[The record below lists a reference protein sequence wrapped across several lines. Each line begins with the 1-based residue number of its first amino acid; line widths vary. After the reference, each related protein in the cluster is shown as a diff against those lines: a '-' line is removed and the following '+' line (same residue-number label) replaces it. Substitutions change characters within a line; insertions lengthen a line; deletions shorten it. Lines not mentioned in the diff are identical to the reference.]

1 MYVCLSAEMR
11 KKKVMKVSG
20 RAQRRRTNPS
30 EEAVFRR
37 EYVGLVLFSKYLVE
51 YSSDIIRD

>member
-1 MYVCLSAEMR
+1 MICLDTAEMR

-37 EYVGLVLFSKYLVE
+37 EYDQLHITDHKSNK
-51 YSSDIIRD
+51 